1 MPEAAGFAFVEYSGA
16 EPDSRHPPLVL
27 IHGAGGLGLHW
38 PPEVRRMV
46 GERVLSLDLP
56 GHGCS
61 GGQGEATI
69 AAYAARVE
77 AWLDALNLDR
87 AVFVG
92 HSMGGAIAL
101 WIALEYPLR
110 VAGLVLVGTGGRL
123 RVHPM
128 ILELSARDARFE
140 RLVDHIIGQSFS
152 AHAPPRLV
160 DMARMRMAETS
171 PKVLHHDFVACDQFD
186 VMDQLGALKVPV
198 QVICGREDVLTPEKY
213 SHYLAEAIPRAR
225 LALIEEAGH
234 MVMLEKPKQVA
245 DVILRFMCEFDGE
258 A

>member
-1 MPEAAGFAFVEYSGA
+1 MPEAAGIAFVEYIGG
-16 EPDSRHPPLVL
+16 EPDPRHPPLVL
-27 IHGAGGLGLHW
+27 IHGAGGSGLHW

-56 GHGCS
+56 GHGRS

-69 AAYAARVE
+69 AAYAARVD
-77 AWLDALNLDR
+77 AWLDAVNLDR

-101 WIALEYPLR
+101 SMALEYPLR

-128 ILELSARDARFE
+128 ILERAAQHTRFE
-140 RLVDHIIGQSFS
+140 ELVDLIIEQSFS
-152 AHAPPRLV
+152 AYAPPRLV
-160 DMARMRMAETS
+160 ELARMRMVETS
-171 PKVLHHDFVACDQFD
+171 PQVLHHDFVACDQFD

-213 SHYLAEAIPRAR
+213 SHYMVKTIPRAD
-225 LALIEEAGH
+225 LALVEEAGH
-234 MVMLEKPKQVA
+234 LVMLEKPKQVA
-245 DVILRFMCEFDGE
+245 DVIMRFMCEFDGE